1 MPSIEQEEK
10 GGGGT
15 SSLFPNILDNLE
27 LTGFSKLGMEYGSL
41 KFAH

>member
-10 GGGGT
+10 GGGT

-27 LTGFSKLGMEYGSL
+27 LTEFSKLGMEYGSL

>member
-10 GGGGT
+10 GGGT

>member
-1 MPSIEQEEK
+1 MGGGGGGG

-27 LTGFSKLGMEYGSL
+27 LTGFSKLGIEYGSL